1 MDAETLERLFQPFVQ
16 ADQSLDRAKGGLGLG
31 LALVKGLVEMHGG
44 RVTARS
50 EGPGKGSTFEIRLA
64 LLGEKMAAPRPA
76 PPAAQAA
83 SRRVLVIEDN
93 LDAARSLSDALELCG
108 HHVAVASTGQEGLA
122 RAHQFR
128 PEVVLCDIGLPGMDG
143 YEVARAFAA
152 DERLRGTYLV
162 ALTGYALPE
171 DVRRAS
177 EAGFRQHIAKP
188 PSLEQLEQLL
198 ATAPSAAPVRPPAE
212 ER

>member
-1 MDAETLERLFQPFVQ
+1 M
-16 ADQSLDRAKGGLGLG
+16 
-31 LALVKGLVEMHGG
+31 
-44 RVTARS
+44 
-50 EGPGKGSTFEIRLA
+50 
-64 LLGEKMAAPRPA
+64 LL
-76 PPAAQAA
+76 
-83 SRRVLVIEDN
+83 IEDN

-108 HHVAVASTGQEGLA
+108 HQVVVASTGPEGLA

-152 DERLRGTYLV
+152 DEQLRGTYLV

-198 ATAPSAAPVRPPAE
+198 ATTPPGAPVRPPVG